1 MYINHISI
9 LMVWV
14 CFSYMHDLFYFNY
27 CLLFAFLRRVNRS
40 ECPDIW
46 NQAGLV
52 WILASLL
59 INSMALFRLFLWIS
73 DFLSGHKYNYT
84 AHLIEFFYQLNKM
97 IKALSKGTGI
107 HQGNDIWYLLLLL
120 LLTITPWLEKKKK
133 QGMTISESL
142 PLLLSRFSRV
152 RLRATP

>member
-1 MYINHISI
+1 
-9 LMVWV
+9 MVWV

-142 PLLLSRFSRV
+142 LLLLSRFSRV